1 MSFLGR
7 HLGYDG
13 HAGRDRGAHGIG
25 DSRGGLELWRAQGG
39 LDVGRSLVKAP
50 SAPTAAQGGGDLGA
64 RKTSSQRGSWG
75 HPEHF

>member
-25 DSRGGLELWRAQGG
+25 DSSGGLELGGAQGG

-50 SAPTAAQGGGDLGA
+50 LATSPAQHSGDLGA